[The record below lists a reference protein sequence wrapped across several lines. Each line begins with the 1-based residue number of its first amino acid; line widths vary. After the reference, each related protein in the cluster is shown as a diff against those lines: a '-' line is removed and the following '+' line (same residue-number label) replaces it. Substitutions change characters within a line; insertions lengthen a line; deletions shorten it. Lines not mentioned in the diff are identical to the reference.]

1 MTNCSADAL
10 KEYYFGEVDRAV
22 RDATEAHL
30 SECGGCRAELE
41 RLRTTRASLAAL
53 REEELPRR
61 IAFVSDKVF
70 EPSWWQRIW
79 TWGPQLGFVQAA
91 ALIAISLGGYAWLRP
106 ASGPMINTAAMEAR
120 IAAEV
125 ERRLDAAVT
134 RAVNEVESRQGARI
148 VEAVAAAEKRMEFE
162 RRAEQAM
169 VEKNFEYMQK
179 QLNRM
184 YLASAE
190 VGSGR

>member
-1 MTNCSADAL
+1 MTGCSSEAL
-10 KEYYFGEVDRAV
+10 KEYYFGEADRAV
-22 RDATEAHL
+22 REATEAHL
-30 SECGGCRAELE
+30 AECGGCRAELE
-41 RLRTTRASLAAL
+41 RLRATHAALAAL
-53 REEELPRR
+53 RDEELPRR

-70 EPSWWQRIW
+70 EPRWWQRIW
-79 TWGPQLGFVQAA
+79 TWGPQVGFVPAA
-91 ALIAISLGGYAWLRP
+91 ALVVLALGGYAWLHP
-106 ASGPMINTAAMEAR
+106 AGVPAENTAAMEAR
-120 IAAEV
+120 IASAV
-125 ERRLDAAVT
+125 EQRLGAAVAQ
-134 RAVNEVESRQGARI
+134 AVTEVESRQGARI
-148 VEAVAAAEKRMEFE
+148 VEAVAAAEKRIEFE